1 MNDNMNADDP
11 RWRKR
16 ALRAEQALAT
26 ARNVAPGKGRIWKLD
41 GVADEVGLANP
52 CESHGAGDFKG
63 QNWCMGCEWADDIQ
77 FLRRLVFDLHALRD
91 TLRGNPRKDVYAKND
106 PDQWRE
112 KERP

>member
-1 MNDNMNADDP
+1 MNDQMAAGDP

-26 ARNVAPGKGRIWKLD
+26 ARNVHPGKGRLWKLD
-41 GVADEVGLANP
+41 GLVDEIAMMDDP
-52 CESHGAGDFKG
+52 
-63 QNWCMGCEWADDIQ
+63 QWADDVQ
-77 FLRRLVFDLHALRD
+77 WLRRLVFDLHAVRD
-91 TLRGNPRKDVYAKND
+91 SLRGNPRKDVYAKND